1 MKATNIF
8 FSKLIK
14 LDGRLREFN
23 FRKATTSQNS
33 FHVDVTD
40 DRGHRIMF
48 YMQKDGDGE
57 WNTQL
62 STLPNWLHYAT
73 PFLNTAIKEKDLFK
87 GLLK

>member
-23 FRKATTSQNS
+23 FRKATSAQNS

-40 DRGHRIMF
+40 DRGQRIMF
-48 YMQKDGDGE
+48 YMQKDVDGE
-57 WNTQL
+57 WNAQL
-62 STLPNWLHYAT
+62 NSLPNWLQYAT
-73 PFLNTAIKEKDLFK
+73 PFLSTAIKEEGSF
-87 GLLK
+87 

>member
-23 FRKATTSQNS
+23 FRKGASPQS
-33 FHVDVTD
+33 HFHVDVTD

-48 YMQKDGDGE
+48 YMQKNGEGE

-62 STLPNWLHYAT
+62 SDLPNWLHVAT
-73 PFLNTAIKEKDLFK
+73 PLINTAIKEEATF
-87 GLLK
+87 

>member
-23 FRKATTSQNS
+23 FRKASSVQNS

-48 YMQKDGDGE
+48 YMQKDGEGE

-62 STLPNWLHYAT
+62 SALPNWLHVAT
-73 PFLNTAIKEKDLFK
+73 PFLSTAIKEEGPF
-87 GLLK
+87 

>member
-23 FRKATTSQNS
+23 FRKATAAQDS
-33 FHVDVTD
+33 FHVVVTD

-48 YMQKDGDGE
+48 YMQKDGEGE

-62 STLPNWLHYAT
+62 SALPNWLQFASPY
-73 PFLNTAIKEKDLFK
+73 LSTAIKEEGPF
-87 GLLK
+87 